1 MIDYCCYKNLENS
14 SVIIVLGLSSGTG
27 DFNVSSKR
35 CNTSYDWIELQ
46 KKAAVIGDKE
56 SVTSGQYLYRVFHL
70 RMCFLKGLKMS
81 ENQYVD
87 KKKKQ

>member
-1 MIDYCCYKNLENS
+1 MSISSKAGILVHTYNVSLTYLCISRYLQLDTLMIKKLENS
-14 SVIIVLGLSSGTG
+14 CVIIVVGLSSGTG

-56 SVTSGQYLYRVFHL
+56 SVTSGQYL
-70 RMCFLKGLKMS
+70 
-81 ENQYVD
+81 
-87 KKKKQ
+87 